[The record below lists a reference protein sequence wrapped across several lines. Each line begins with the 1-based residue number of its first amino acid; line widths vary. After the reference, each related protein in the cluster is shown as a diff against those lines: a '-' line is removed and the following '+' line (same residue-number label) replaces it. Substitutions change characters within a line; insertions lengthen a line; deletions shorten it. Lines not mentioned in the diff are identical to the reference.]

1 MTQRKGTAK
10 IIDNYNQ
17 KIRDLEKALL
27 NKGEDMT
34 ELAKLKGEYIEKH
47 NDCVIQG
54 DCIKYL
60 REYTTHLSR
69 LYLIK
74 YL

>member
-27 NKGEDMT
+27 NNGEEIMN
-34 ELAKLKGEYIEKH
+34 LAYLKTEYIGKH
-47 NDCVIQG
+47 NDCIKRG

-60 REYTTHLSR
+60 REYTTSLILR
-69 LYLIK
+69 YLMR
-74 YL
+74 